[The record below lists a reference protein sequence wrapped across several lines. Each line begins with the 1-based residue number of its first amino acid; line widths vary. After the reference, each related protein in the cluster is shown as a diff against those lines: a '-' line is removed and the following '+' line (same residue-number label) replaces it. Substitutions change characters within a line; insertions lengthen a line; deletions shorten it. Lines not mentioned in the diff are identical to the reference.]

1 MCTDRSDHP
10 RALRRQRGLTMIELV
25 LFIVIVSVGVAGIL
39 GAMSVATTKGSDP
52 VRRKQAIMIA
62 EQLMEEVQ
70 GAGYTLC
77 DPTDPGFDTA
87 TVDAAGVITGCVNGP
102 ETFGREGTITRPY
115 DNVNDYVAAAGDALP
130 GFDSGGVL
138 ANAAGKPLTAGYT
151 ATVRMVQESFG
162 NPAVPNFGAIKI
174 TITVSYDQESFVLDG
189 YRTRYAPN
197 QR

>member
-1 MCTDRSDHP
+1 MYTDHSGLP
-10 RALRRQRGLTMIELV
+10 LTLRRQRGLTMIELV

-70 GAGYTLC
+70 GAAYTLC
-77 DPTDPGFDTA
+77 APSSTGLDTA
-87 TVDAAGVITGCVNGP
+87 TVDAANVITGCGVTEN
-102 ETFGREGTITRPY
+102 FGQEDPITRPY
-115 DNVNDYVAAAGDALP
+115 DNVNDYVTGAGAAVR

-138 ANAAGKPLTAGYT
+138 VNAAGKPLTAGYT
-151 ATVRMVQESFG
+151 VTVREVQESFG

>member
-1 MCTDRSDHP
+1 MCTDHP
-10 RALRRQRGLTMIELV
+10 GHQRTLRRQRGLTMIELV
-25 LFIVIVSVGVAGIL
+25 LFIVIVSIGVAGIL

-52 VRRKQAIMIA
+52 ARRKQAIMIA

-77 DPTDPGFDTA
+77 DGADPNLDTA
-87 TVDAAGVITGCVNGP
+87 TEGPGGAAVGCTTPEVFGP
-102 ETFGREGTITRPY
+102 ESAITRPY
-115 DNVNDYVAAAGDALP
+115 DNVNDYVTGSGR

-138 ANAAGKPLTAGYT
+138 VNAAGQPLTPGYT